1 MVGLCCFRTVPV
13 FTVIT
18 ENKAVSVKVDRKNP
32 LR

>member
-1 MVGLCCFRTVPV
+1 MSGTVLFQNSPV